1 VTGLDL
7 VSPKTYQFGRGL
19 SINNLILNQHT
30 KSVRFRPQRCSF
42 SEEGQIHPLI
52 RFHELNSWMNWKICI
67 SVFSLFLCKPGLAQ
81 NDSLVLRLM
90 REAKVTGICIG
101 IVENNKA
108 VSVKAYGYRI
118 KEQNLFN
125 DTSTCFSAASL
136 SKAVFAY
143 LVMKLVDEGKI
154 SLDTPLAKYLPKPLP
169 EYADYA
175 DLAGDP
181 QWKLITAR
189 HCLSHT
195 TGFPNWR
202 SFNPRGNKKLEIFF
216 TPGTRY
222 AYSGEGI
229 DLLQMVVEVITG
241 KGLEE
246 LAREKIF
253 LPLAMTRTSYTWK
266 PEFESDYA
274 IGYNEKEK
282 PVRFKRRTKADAA
295 GSMET
300 TIADYTRFMIA
311 VNQGRGL
318 SAYTFREMLGAQIVI
333 HSRHQFP
340 SLSTDTTN
348 ANDPIHLS
356 YGLGWGLF
364 NSSSG
369 AAFFKEGHDDGW
381 VHYAIGVPS
390 PGRALVIM
398 SNSSNGEGT
407 FKELT
412 ERLLGITI
420 PWEWEGYI
428 PYNDRK

>member
-1 VTGLDL
+1 MKWKMTIGI
-7 VSPKTYQFGRGL
+7 L
-19 SINNLILNQHT
+19 SLT
-30 KSVRFRPQRCSF
+30 
-42 SEEGQIHPLI
+42 
-52 RFHELNSWMNWKICI
+52 IC
-67 SVFSLFLCKPGLAQ
+67 KAGLAQ

-90 REAKVTGICIG
+90 REAKITGICIG
-101 IVENNKA
+101 IVENNRA

-118 KEQNLFN
+118 KEQNLLN

-143 LVMKLVDEGKI
+143 LVMKLVDEGRI

-169 EYADYA
+169 EYADYT
-175 DLAGDP
+175 DLAVDP
-181 QWKLITAR
+181 RWKLITAR

-202 SFNPRGNKKLEIFF
+202 RFSPHDNNKLEIFF
-216 TPGTRY
+216 NPGTRY

-253 LPLAMTRTSYTWK
+253 LPLAMTRTSYIWK
-266 PEFESDYA
+266 PEFENDYA
-274 IGYNEKEK
+274 ICYDEKEK
-282 PVRFKRRTKADAA
+282 PVRFKRRTRADAA

-300 TIADYTRFMIA
+300 SIADYTRFMIA
-311 VNQGRGL
+311 VNQGQGL
-318 SAYTFREMLGAQIVI
+318 SAYAFREMLSVQITI
-333 HSRHQFP
+333 NSKHQFP
-340 SLSTDTTN
+340 SLSTDTTS
-348 ANDPIHLS
+348 ANKNIHLS

-364 NSSSG
+364 NSSYG
-369 AAFFKEGHDDGW
+369 AVFFKEGHDDGW

-390 PGRALVIM
+390 SGRALVIM
-398 SNSSNGEGT
+398 SNSSNGEGI

-412 ERLLGITI
+412 ATLLDITI

-428 PYNDRK
+428 PYNYRKI

>member
-1 VTGLDL
+1 M
-7 VSPKTYQFGRGL
+7 K
-19 SINNLILNQHT
+19 
-30 KSVRFRPQRCSF
+30 
-42 SEEGQIHPLI
+42 
-52 RFHELNSWMNWKICI
+52 WKIAIGILCLI
-67 SVFSLFLCKPGLAQ
+67 ICKPCLAQ
-81 NDSLVLRLM
+81 KDSLVLRLM
-90 REAKVTGICIG
+90 REAKITGICIG
-101 IVENNKA
+101 IIENNKA
-108 VSVKAYGYRI
+108 VSMKTYGYRI
-118 KEQNLFN
+118 KEQSLLN
-125 DTSTCFSAASL
+125 DSSTCFSAASL

-143 LVMKLVDEGKI
+143 LVMKLVDEGRI
-154 SLDTPLAKYLPKPLP
+154 SLDTPLAKYLSRPLP
-169 EYADYA
+169 EYADYT

-181 QWKLITAR
+181 RWKLITPR

-202 SFNPRGNKKLEIFF
+202 RFNPRDNNKLEIFF

-266 PEFESDYA
+266 QEFESDYA
-274 IGYNEKEK
+274 IGYNEKEE
-282 PVRFKRRTKADAA
+282 PVRFKRRTRADAA

-318 SAYTFREMLGAQIVI
+318 SAYAYREMLSPQIAI
-333 HSRHQFP
+333 HSTHQFP
-340 SLSTDTTN
+340 SLSNDTTS
-348 ANDPIHLS
+348 ANENIHLS

-364 NSSSG
+364 NTSSG

-381 VHYAIGVPS
+381 VHYVVGVPS
-390 PGRALVIM
+390 SGRALVIM
-398 SNSSNGEGT
+398 CNSSNGEGI

-412 ERLLGITI
+412 ATLLGITI

-428 PYNDRK
+428 PYNYRKI